1 MVSVKTAFFRSEVI
15 HTEDSAVDD
24 QNTIPLKENKIMSL
38 LQSTQLSQHILLDL
52 SGLLGTTSWE
62 QSIEQIAGSRK
73 G

>member
-1 MVSVKTAFFRSEVI
+1 MVSVKTAFFRSKVI

-24 QNTIPLKENKIMSL
+24 QNTITLKENKIMSL
-38 LQSTQLSQHILLDL
+38 LQRTQMSQHILLDL
-52 SGLLGTTSWE
+52 SGLLGTSWE